1 MLSLL
6 VTRGTLPAWITSP
19 SLPPSCTHLF
29 SPFPTV
35 PPPSACHFDRVS
47 SAFGQH
53 VDAIFNLWH
62 TIWTRICLNCRTYH
76 RPLPLLSI
84 HDGMSVNKSNQI
96 KSHEFDFSLCVCVC
110 VYRKLSLKIR
120 NINVISCRGRQ
131 TKRKWRFNITKTK
144 SRRGREVQAYLFSR
158 L

>member
-6 VTRGTLPAWITSP
+6 VTRGTLPACITSP

-29 SPFPTV
+29 PPFPSV

-76 RPLPLLSI
+76 RPLPLLTI

-110 VYRKLSLKIR
+110 VQEIVTKNKKHKCNFLSRQANKKKMKI
-120 NINVISCRGRQ
+120 
-131 TKRKWRFNITKTK
+131 
-144 SRRGREVQAYLFSR
+144 
-158 L
+158 